1 MHVCGP
7 DSGRTGILAA
17 PLGMGAA
24 CMRHENCRTHTT
36 GREIYQKF
44 KLSRY
49 RVTGVCAVLVTVRVG
64 VTRTDRGHVAGAPR
78 HSRSLQDSRAIK
90 SIMLVAP
97 HVVTLVFH
105 RAELYI
111 LK

>member
-49 RVTGVCAVLVTVRVG
+49 RVTGVCGVTVRVG
-64 VTRTDRGHVAGAPR
+64 VTRIERGHVASAPR
-78 HSRSLQDSRAIK
+78 YLPSLQDSRAIK
-90 SIMLVAP
+90 SIMFDAP
-97 HVVTLVFH
+97 HVVVRVVSHLDE
-105 RAELYI
+105 RNYMY
-111 LK
+111 